1 MPFLQHVW
9 QSRPS
14 LINIALASAIWG
26 LTIPICVIV
35 DYLIWQR
42 MLPPGIFQFSAL
54 FTIGAAIAAPM
65 AIWIIRIFTFESP
78 TSCFAAVFLLLSSGT
93 IGMTALLFAF
103 DFWLYFTQWHAPLFS
118 KFWLVQL
125 VFTFG
130 SAVYQFLVSGVRM
143 YLPFG
148 LIALLI
154 ASFWA
159 TKRIM
164 R

>member
-1 MPFLQHVW
+1 MWLLQHVW

-14 LINIALASAIWG
+14 LVRAAFASLVWG
-26 LTIPICVIV
+26 VIIPLCVV
-35 DYLIWQR
+35 ADYFIWQR
-42 MLPPGIFQFSAL
+42 MLPPGLFKFTAL
-54 FTIGAAIAAPM
+54 FAIGAAIAAPLTL
-65 AIWIIRIFTFESP
+65 WLIRIFSFRNP
-78 TSCFAAVFLLLSSGT
+78 TSLFAGVFLLLSCGT
-93 IGMTALLFAF
+93 IGLTALLFAF
-103 DFWLYFTQWHAPLFS
+103 DFWLYFTQWHAAMFS
-118 KFWLVQL
+118 KYWFVQL

-130 SAVYQFLVSGVRM
+130 SAVYQFFVSGVRM